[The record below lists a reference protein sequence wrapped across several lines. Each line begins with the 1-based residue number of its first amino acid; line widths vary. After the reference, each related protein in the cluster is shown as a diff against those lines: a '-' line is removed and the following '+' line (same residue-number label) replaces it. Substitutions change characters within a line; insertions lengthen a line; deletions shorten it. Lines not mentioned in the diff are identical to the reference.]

1 MSALVWGIKNG
12 DLEQVKE
19 AVESKVR
26 VMLICEWRNA
36 WCVLVGG
43 CSCVVTFVS
52 VDFIILT
59 VGQWFH
65 FFRDPVI
72 VTQCL
77 EVMIRSG

>member
-26 VMLICEWRNA
+26 MHYVDNKCTKA

-43 CSCVVTFVS
+43 CSCVVVFAS

-59 VGQWFH
+59 M
-65 FFRDPVI
+65 
-72 VTQCL
+72 
-77 EVMIRSG
+77 E